1 MATTAE
7 KKTASIFTRVTP
19 QLKEEAEEVLDQ
31 LQIPMSTALS
41 MFLQQ
46 VVNQKRIPFEVTTR
60 RPPLDYSS
68 LTKEQ
73 FDREI
78 QKGFNDFANGNT
90 YTADEVETELRK
102 RRRNL

>member
-1 MATTAE
+1 MATAT
-7 KKTASIFTRVTP
+7 KKTASVFTRVTP
-19 QLKEEAEEVLDQ
+19 ELKQQAEEVLDQ

-60 RPPLDYSS
+60 RAPLNYSS

-73 FDREI
+73 FDHEL
-78 QKGFNDFANGNT
+78 QKGFDDLKSGNT
-90 YTADEVETELRK
+90 FTADEVEAELRK
-102 RRRNL
+102 RRRDL